1 MTEKIY
7 DSKEN
12 RVKVQ
17 KIIENLKKDLKKLGV

>member
-12 RVKVQ
+12 KVKVQ